1 VSGKRLVWSCGQRVV
16 KALTL
21 PADVIQALWCPFPED
36 RGGGAAEDS
45 ERRAAAK
52 WLCALTSRE
61 LHAVSP
67 SGEMHVVALPFRAE
81 KMWEAGGRILLH
93 AEPGARK
100 QGPALR
106 CGAPPCRAG
115 SARPRPHLRA
125 VPRPSLAPPRVTRR
139 APPGDCRCSSPWIT
153 PLTPRARSAAW
164 RRGRRT
170 KSRSRGCWFA
180 FPTRPPSRER
190 SSVIIGE
197 STLQVECCNTL
208 PRPLP
213 PPHRVA
219 RLRPPPTWRSSL
231 CGAAPQSRPRGPSL
245 ASAGRRRRGGSLPSS
260 WPTIGACSA
269 AWPGCCARRRR
280 PQAGTVWAS
289 RSASQRI
296 ASHSKTRKM
305 ETHSPWSV
313 VPLPTIHPTAPL

>member
-1 VSGKRLVWSCGQRVV
+1 MEPRLPECWARDLGDFKPFGALWLGGDAATKKQATELATAARGRDAGGSDAQASEGGRFWLFSSHQDDYAAEEELYVSGKRLVWSCGQRVV

-190 SSVIIGE
+190 SSKAVIIGDA
-197 STLQVECCNTL
+197 LV
-208 PRPLP
+208 R
-213 PPHRVA
+213 RV
-219 RLRPPPTWRSSL
+219 RLV
-231 CGAAPQSRPRGPSL
+231 
-245 ASAGRRRRGGSLPSS
+245 RGGGRGVS
-260 WPTIGACSA
+260 T
-269 AWPGCCARRRR
+269 
-280 PQAGTVWAS
+280 
-289 RSASQRI
+289 
-296 ASHSKTRKM
+296 
-305 ETHSPWSV
+305 
-313 VPLPTIHPTAPL
+313 